1 MSTSTDHHGRRSR
14 AAAPRETAPGGGA
27 ERRRAD
33 AQRSITAILDA
44 ALACFV
50 EDPDVSMTTIARAA
64 GVGRV
69 TLYAHF
75 PSREALLDAV
85 LERAVAQA
93 DAALAQKSSDLDS
106 VPARDALAELLGSSW
121 EILDRHR
128 RLMVAATR
136 HLGPVRLRERHTRV
150 LARVESLIARGQDEG
165 AFRTDVPRDWLV
177 TVTYSLLHAAAEE
190 VNAQRLLPSQVAAV
204 LKSTLLAALASPA
217 QATASKKESRRR
229 R

>member
-1 MSTSTDHHGRRSR
+1 MSASTDRHNRGGR
-14 AAAPRETAPGGGA
+14 AVAPRKTPRGDGA
-27 ERRRAD
+27 GRRRAD

-44 ALACFV
+44 ALGCFI
-50 EDPDVSMTTIARAA
+50 EDPDVSMTAIARAA

-93 DAALAQKSSDLDS
+93 DAALAARSADLDGI
-106 VPARDALAELLGSSW
+106 PARDALAELLGSSW

-128 RLMVAATR
+128 RLMVAAAR

-150 LARVESLIARGQDEG
+150 LARVEHLIALGQDEG
-165 AFRTDVPRDWLV
+165 AFRTDVPREWLV

-190 VNAQRLLPSQVAAV
+190 VNARRLSSSEAAPV
-204 LKSTLLAALASPA
+204 LRSTLLAALADPA
-217 QATASKKESRRR
+217 PA
-229 R
+229 

>member
-1 MSTSTDHHGRRSR
+1 MSTSTDRRHNGSR
-14 AAAPRETAPGGGA
+14 AAAPLQTARGGGA
-27 ERRRAD
+27 GRRRAD

-44 ALACFV
+44 ALDCFV
-50 EDPDVSMTTIARAA
+50 EDPDVSMTAIARAA

-85 LERAVAQA
+85 LERAVAGA
-93 DAALAQKSSDLDS
+93 DAALAQEDLDG
-106 VPARDALAELLGSSW
+106 VPAPEALEQLLRSSW

-128 RLMVAATR
+128 RLMVAAAR

-150 LARVESLIARGQDEG
+150 LARVERLIARGQDEG

-190 VNAQRLLPSQVAAV
+190 VNAQRLPSSRAASV
-204 LKSTLLAALASPA
+204 LASTLLPALAGPA
-217 QATASKKESRRR
+217 QITASKKGSRRR

>member
-1 MSTSTDHHGRRSR
+1 MSASTERHNRGGR
-14 AAAPRETAPGGGA
+14 AAAPRETPRGDGA
-27 ERRRAD
+27 GRRRAD

-44 ALACFV
+44 ALGCFI
-50 EDPDVSMTTIARAA
+50 EDPDVSMTAIARAA

-93 DAALAQKSSDLDS
+93 DAALGARSADLDGI
-106 VPARDALAELLGSSW
+106 PARDALGELLGSSW

-128 RLMVAATR
+128 RLMVAAAR

-150 LARVESLIARGQDEG
+150 LARVEHLIARGQDEG
-165 AFRTDVPRDWLV
+165 AFRADVPRDWLV

-190 VNAQRLLPSQVAAV
+190 VNARRLSSSEAASV
-204 LKSTLLAALASPA
+204 LKSTLLAALANPA
-217 QATASKKESRRR
+217 QATAATDGSR
-229 R
+229 

>member
-1 MSTSTDHHGRRSR
+1 MSTSTDRHHTGSR
-14 AAAPRETAPGGGA
+14 AAAPRQTARGDGA

-44 ALACFV
+44 ALDCLV
-50 EDPDVSMTTIARAA
+50 EDPDVSMTAIARAA

-69 TLYAHF
+69 TLYTHF

-85 LERAVAQA
+85 LERAVAKA
-93 DAALAQKSSDLDS
+93 DAALAQEDLDS
-106 VPARDALAELLGSSW
+106 VPAPEALAQLLRSSW

-128 RLMVAATR
+128 RLMVAAAH
-136 HLGPVRLRERHTRV
+136 HLGPVRLRQRHTRV
-150 LARVESLIARGQDEG
+150 LARVERLIARGQDEG
-165 AFRTDVPRDWLV
+165 AFRTDVPRDWLL

-190 VNAQRLLPSQVAAV
+190 VNAQRLSSSRAASV
-204 LKSTLLAALASPA
+204 LESTLLAALAGPA
-217 QATASKKESRRR
+217 QATASTKGDRRR